1 MDVGT
6 IIGLLVG
13 AAMLLG
19 SILMVSDIRPFI
31 DYPSMVMVGGGCLC
45 AALVS
50 FPIQNVLAVAKVI
63 RKCFFTKQR
72 DPREVIAEMVSYADL
87 ARRDGILALENLTG
101 EIDDPFVVSGLQMA
115 VDGTDPHMI
124 EAILMNDLEAVEARH
139 AEGKSLF
146 DNLGKFA
153 PAFGMIGT
161 LVGLVIMLKN
171 MNEPKTIGPALAVAL
186 LTTFYGAVIA
196 NLIALPMAEKLG
208 RRSREEMFIKMIV
221 IKGVMAIQQGDNPRV
236 VEQKLKTFLPSS
248 LRHTYAWK
256 KRAA

>member
-1 MDVGT
+1 MDLGT
-6 IIGLLVG
+6 MIGLLAG

-19 SILMVSDIRPFI
+19 SILMLSDIRPFI

-50 FPIQNVLAVAKVI
+50 FPIRNVLAVVKVI

-72 DPREVIAEMVSYADL
+72 DPREVIAQMVGYADL
-87 ARRDGILALENLTG
+87 ARRDGILALENLTAQ
-101 EIDDPFVVSGLQMA
+101 IDDPFLVSGLQMA
-115 VDGTDPHMI
+115 VDGTDPHVI
-124 EAILMNDLEAVEARH
+124 EGILMCDLEAVEARH
-139 AEGKSLF
+139 AEGRSLF
-146 DNLGKFA
+146 DNIGKFA

-186 LTTFYGAVIA
+186 LTTLYGAVIA
-196 NLIALPMAEKLG
+196 NLFALPMAEKLG
-208 RRSREEMFIKMIV
+208 RRSREEMFVKLIV
-221 IKGVMAIQQGDNPRV
+221 IQGVMAIQQGDNPRV
-236 VEQKLKTFLPSS
+236 VEQKLKTFLPNK
-248 LRHTYAWK
+248 LRQMYAVR